1 MDVCDNFVIGNFC
14 ECNDAGEDC
23 AAPNLRAP
31 HASVIGGIENVVE
44 ELEREYA
51 PVRDKV
57 RDLQE
62 YL

>member
-1 MDVCDNFVIGNFC
+1 LLVSACAQ
-14 ECNDAGEDC
+14 ERC
-23 AAPNLRAP
+23 AAFGFDR
-31 HASVIGGIENVVE
+31 ERKYKVVE

-51 PVRDKV
+51 GVRDKV